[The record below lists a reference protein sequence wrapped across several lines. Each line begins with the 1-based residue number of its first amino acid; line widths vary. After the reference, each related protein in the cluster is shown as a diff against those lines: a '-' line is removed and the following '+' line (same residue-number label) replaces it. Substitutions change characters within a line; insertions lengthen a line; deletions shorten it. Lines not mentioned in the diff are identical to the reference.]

1 MKIKNLGWY
10 ITMLILFGIVFYV
23 IPKYQIDNDT
33 KLLKN
38 TYETVAYSR
47 LETKNLLDYKNKQ
60 LISWN
65 YTIDG
70 RNYSKIK
77 SQVNNIQNSEYYVI
91 HYNPK
96 NKEDIIINYEKFVLN
111 GNYKKTN
118 SISLKEDLFNS
129 NRVFFEYS
137 VGGKKYERRQ
147 SCELKNGIDLDKIY
161 LVKYKV
167 GKPEI
172 AYTYLDS
179 IQ

>member
-1 MKIKNLGWY
+1 
-10 ITMLILFGIVFYV
+10 MLILFGIVFYV

-118 SISLKEDLFNS
+118 SISLK
-129 NRVFFEYS
+129 
-137 VGGKKYERRQ
+137 
-147 SCELKNGIDLDKIY
+147 
-161 LVKYKV
+161 
-167 GKPEI
+167 
-172 AYTYLDS
+172 
-179 IQ
+179 